1 MGSPQENLPEH
12 CSPWAH
18 TAGQARLGIEN
29 APLAFGEATKPPR
42 GTGTLLGRCM
52 LSPTEITRDKIPL
65 QEIWK
70 HFPNF
75 LHLLGANLAAGLNSL
90 LYGAVTHTGYQ
101 NQWGLCSGFV

>member
-1 MGSPQENLPEH
+1 
-12 CSPWAH
+12 
-18 TAGQARLGIEN
+18 
-29 APLAFGEATKPPR
+29 
-42 GTGTLLGRCM
+42 M

-101 NQWGLCSGFV
+101 NQWGLCSGFVQNLVSHFILGKSSNGKSRL